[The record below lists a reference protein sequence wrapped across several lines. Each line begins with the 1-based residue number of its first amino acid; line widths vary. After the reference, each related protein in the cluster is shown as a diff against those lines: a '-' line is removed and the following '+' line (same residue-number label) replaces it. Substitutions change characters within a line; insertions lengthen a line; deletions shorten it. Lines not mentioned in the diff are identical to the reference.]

1 MSTEL
6 VLTLIKQEVLIL
18 AMLTKSIL
26 QVPVKKRLMG
36 IYWKLNI
43 YLMFVKIA
51 PIH

>member
-26 QVPVKKRLMG
+26 QVKKRLMG
-36 IYWKLNI
+36 IYWKLDI

>member
-18 AMLTKSIL
+18 AMLIKSIL
-26 QVPVKKRLMG
+26 QVKKRLMG
-36 IYWKLNI
+36 IYWKLINNI